1 MPKRFAS
8 MDIWILNRPSVS
20 TLMPST
26 MQKKLIAPSGW
37 SSTRTPRE
45 ISRMPKARSYWNAR
59 RNRSLEKYAASFT
72 MPNTIIAMPSTIP
85 TTVTLSSGTAIITTP
100 NTQSSAEIIIYDIFA
115 AFIGL
120 TERI

>member
-1 MPKRFAS
+1 M
-8 MDIWILNRPSVS
+8 
-20 TLMPST
+20 
-26 MQKKLIAPSGW
+26 
-37 SSTRTPRE
+37 
-45 ISRMPKARSYWNAR
+45 R
-59 RNRSLEKYAASFT
+59 RA
-72 MPNTIIAMPSTIP
+72 MPNTIIAMPSTVP